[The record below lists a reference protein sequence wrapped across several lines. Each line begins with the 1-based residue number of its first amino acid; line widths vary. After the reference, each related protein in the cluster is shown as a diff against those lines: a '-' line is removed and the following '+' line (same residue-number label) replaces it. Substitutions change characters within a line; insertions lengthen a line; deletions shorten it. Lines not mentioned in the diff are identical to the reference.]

1 MNALL
6 HLAELVAEERAML
19 RRNWG
24 WFVALGVALT
34 ALGIAALIYVG
45 FTTLAAVLVVGWLF
59 LIGGILEIAHAI
71 ARQGWQGFWLDLISG
86 ILTGVA
92 GLFIL
97 LRPVEGATI
106 LTMLLGIL
114 FLIGGIFRLGVGIA
128 AKNPYRGW
136 FILQGVVSLALALM
150 ILTEWPVSAAW
161 VIGTFVAIDLLITGL
176 RMISFGLAV
185 KNLAPIGGDE
195 RAPSPSAPGGLP
207 AV

>member
-1 MNALL
+1 M
-6 HLAELVAEERAML
+6 
-19 RRNWG
+19 
-24 WFVALGVALT
+24 F
-34 ALGIAALIYVG
+34 
-45 FTTLAAVLVVGWLF
+45 VGWLF
-59 LIGGILEIAHAI
+59 LIGGILEVGHAI
-71 ARQGWQGFWLDLISG
+71 VRKGWQGFWLDLISG

-128 AKNPYRGW
+128 VKNPYRGW
-136 FILQGVVSLALALM
+136 FILQGAVSLLLGVM
-150 ILTEWPVSAAW
+150 ILTEWPVSAVW
-161 VIGTFVAIDLLITGL
+161 VIGTFVAIDLLITGF

-185 KNLAPIGGDE
+185 KNLAPIDGDE
-195 RAPSPSAPGGLP
+195 RTPSPSAPGGIP